1 MLSKEIQMIFKV
13 TSHEVPPRSSS
24 ARARTQGARIAKSFI
39 EEHSRSALVRRA
51 HSRSAL
57 FRRAHSRSA
66 LVRRALAWGKN
77 ERLGYFCLFGGLL
90 MLLGC
95 FFWDVFF
102 RFRAEGGYVI
112 VRVFIF

>member
-24 ARARTQGARIAKSFI
+24 ARARTQGARIAKSII

-51 HSRSAL
+51 
-57 FRRAHSRSA
+57 
-66 LVRRALAWGKN
+66 LAWCKN